1 MYRTALSEPNVPR
14 QNEARHRTMSSM
26 NDYFR
31 SSKSSTPPNSAGKT
45 VTHGPVPPAP
55 KKKAPTRSRVGDP
68 ELDATKRRLDFIDD
82 DDDDDA
88 AEREGNETRA
98 VADAP
103 TTKR

>member
-1 MYRTALSEPNVPR
+1 M
-14 QNEARHRTMSSM
+14 
-26 NDYFR
+26 
-31 SSKSSTPPNSAGKT
+31 
-45 VTHGPVPPAP
+45 
-55 KKKAPTRSRVGDP
+55 
-68 ELDATKRRLDFIDD
+68 DATKRRLDFIDD

>member
-1 MYRTALSEPNVPR
+1 
-14 QNEARHRTMSSM
+14 MSSM